1 MCIKSDANNG
11 QQLYQKWLFA
21 VSEINKIGIGFISI
35 FLLKARVSYF
45 NFSFNFKTENFK
57 LTFEGWNRPVCNLFG
72 FTRVPFCQ
80 NCISPSN
87 SEANRDGA
95 DAESPVL
102 LFFSFAASFKNSS
115 PREKVGNC
123 LRFGTGG
130 WSLCV
135 YPLLSRN
142 VWIFFPTLTMAAR
155 AKKKFLAKRFAH
167 VISARV
173 HHRDLEHAYVTE
185 FDCVALLAML

>member
-11 QQLYQKWLFA
+11 QQYQKWYRNWF
-21 VSEINKIGIGFISI
+21 
-35 FLLKARVSYF
+35 YF
-45 NFSFNFKTENFK
+45 NLSFESSSFIFNNFKMEKFK

-72 FTRVPFCQ
+72 FTRVSFCQ

-87 SEANRDGA
+87 SEANRDGV
-95 DAESPVL
+95 DAESPFP
-102 LFFSFAASFKNSS
+102 LFFSFSASKNSS

-123 LRFGTGG
+123 LRLGTGG
-130 WSLCV
+130 WSLCF

-142 VWIFFPTLTMAAR
+142 IWIFFPALAMAAR

-167 VISARV
+167 AISVRV
-173 HHRDLEHAYVTE
+173 HYRDLEHAYVTE